1 MTIKA
6 YISQDRKLGDL
17 SEVIST
23 TYTSN
28 MNNTAS
34 VSVDLARIR
43 DILDIC
49 PHLSNRPTP
58 VSNDEDPVP
67 GSAVPNGLSPPQW
80 VRLSRRPSVDQP
92 DEGAPL
98 PQIDE
103 QTRPQDFIMPPQ
115 TSVGTTNP
123 TLHCRSKIWPLQLKF
138 RGSQRTCSSTASR
151 KTLLAGGTRLKHTT
165 LTALAFESCS
175 SS

>member
-123 TLHCRSKIWPLQLKF
+123 NATLPVQDLAASIEVSGFPADLF
-138 RGSQRTCSSTASR
+138 FNGISQDASSWWN
-151 KTLLAGGTRLKHTT
+151 
-165 LTALAFESCS
+165 AFETYDPDCPGF
-175 SS
+175 